1 MQNNDNSVWT
11 STQKSVHGAGNM
23 EYRMFAKEWKSGTEI
38 VQACLDLGVL
48 GQVCE
53 IARNRGRASAGRV
66 LAERCC
72 MKSTWFTNESKTI
85 SAELPSAAARGA
97 VETKS
102 VNIKCKPEF
111 KIQRKNGKQYFRRFP
126 SMSVDFRRVSSIFM
140 DFRRGVASSGP
151 PRT

>member
-1 MQNNDNSVWT
+1 MNKIVYDNSVWT
-11 STQKSVHGAGNM
+11 STHKSVHGACNM
-23 EYRMFAKEWKSGTEI
+23 EYRMFAKEWESGTEI
-38 VQACLDLGVL
+38 VQACLGLGVL

-97 VETKS
+97 V
-102 VNIKCKPEF
+102 VHKC
-111 KIQRKNGKQYFRRFP
+111 
-126 SMSVDFRRVSSIFM
+126 
-140 DFRRGVASSGP
+140 
-151 PRT
+151 

>member
-1 MQNNDNSVWT
+1 MTIQCGHQLRNLC
-11 STQKSVHGAGNM
+11 M
-23 EYRMFAKEWKSGTEI
+23 EHAIWNIECLLRNGKNGTEI

-97 VETKS
+97 V
-102 VNIKCKPEF
+102 VHKC
-111 KIQRKNGKQYFRRFP
+111 QH
-126 SMSVDFRRVSSIFM
+126 
-140 DFRRGVASSGP
+140 
-151 PRT
+151 

>member
-1 MQNNDNSVWT
+1 MCNCGLPSAAEQGQRQCTDKKT
-11 STQKSVHGAGNM
+11 SKNKGHKPSARRAVATTQKSLHGACNM
-23 EYRMFAKEWKSGTEI
+23 EYRMFAKEWESGTEI

-97 VETKS
+97 V
-102 VNIKCKPEF
+102 VHKC
-111 KIQRKNGKQYFRRFP
+111 
-126 SMSVDFRRVSSIFM
+126 
-140 DFRRGVASSGP
+140 
-151 PRT
+151 